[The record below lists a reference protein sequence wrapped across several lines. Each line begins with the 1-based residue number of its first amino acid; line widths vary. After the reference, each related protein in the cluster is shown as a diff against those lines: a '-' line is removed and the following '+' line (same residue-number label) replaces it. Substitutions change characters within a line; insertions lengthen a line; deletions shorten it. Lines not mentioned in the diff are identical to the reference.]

1 MHAHIKQT
9 KTIME
14 YFKRCDKMHSG
25 DAAGGTSNGGPANGD
40 HAAVA
45 AAVAV
50 GVDPADDS
58 DVPLTVTRPSNAPA
72 QYRSSR
78 RAAANAA
85 AAAAAATGAA
95 FSSSDSAAP
104 FKPYR

>member
-45 AAVAV
+45 AAVA
-50 GVDPADDS
+50 ADDS

-85 AAAAAATGAA
+85 AAAAAAATGAA